1 MANNFDLRKFLT
13 ENKLTSNSKLISEDV
28 DIESIRNAVRGKSFG
43 KGPEVDA
50 IFKYAEELLANG
62 DAKDMVDALEF
73 AALTKRKSYF
83 QDDNVDGMKVAD
95 TIRRAIG
102 RPQTQQGPQ
111 DLGKKKKSVDID
123 GIRNAVEG
131 PEADAIF
138 KTAEKYLKDGDAQ
151 DMRDALNMAAD
162 EYYEYY
168 NSKSNEDGLEVAK
181 YIMRSTE

>member
-1 MANNFDLRKFLT
+1 MKDNFDLRKFLT
-13 ENKLTSNSKLISEDV
+13 ENKLTSNSKLVSEDV
-28 DIESIRNAVRGKSFG
+28 DIEAIRNAIQ
-43 KGPEVDA
+43 GPEADA

-62 DAKDMVDALEF
+62 DVNNMVDALQN
-73 AALTKRKSYF
+73 AAREKRSLYF
-83 QDDNVDGMKVAD
+83 QDDNVDGMRVAD
-95 TIRRAIG
+95 KIRMAADPG
-102 RPQTQQGPQ
+102 SPTLSF
-111 DLGKKKKSVDID
+111 DLKDKKPKKQSVDID

-168 NSKSNEDGLEVAK
+168 GSKNNEDGLEVAK